1 MKSAAIAT
9 MFQTFSL
16 LLIFN
21 IATVNSQSFSTIVD
35 ELNPT
40 TKQFL
45 SKHCENFV
53 IGKHNIDTTSPSTD
67 IVFHC
72 KNIELE
78 TITMR
83 KCDSICI
90 NPTTCRQMIRFQN
103 KPTMNGIVV
112 KNRENIET
120 LIYLP
125 IGCECVVKN
134 QRSVR
139 QCRKQ
144 KLN

>member
-45 SKHCENFV
+45 SKH
-53 IGKHNIDTTSPSTD
+53 
-67 IVFHC
+67 
-72 KNIELE
+72 
-78 TITMR
+78 
-83 KCDSICI
+83 CDSICI